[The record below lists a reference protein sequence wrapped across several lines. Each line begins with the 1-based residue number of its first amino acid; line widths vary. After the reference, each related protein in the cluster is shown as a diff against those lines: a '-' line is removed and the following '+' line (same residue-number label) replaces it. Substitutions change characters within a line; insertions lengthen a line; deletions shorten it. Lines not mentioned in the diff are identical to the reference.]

1 MKQFLISSKKVY
13 EALMNDMK
21 RERFA
26 VHGSAFTIS
35 NKTILLIGPSGVGK
49 STLRDYLIH
58 AFGGLVIQ
66 DDKPQLLMHEGL
78 LCVTG
83 NPYVSENYM
92 SYSDSIHQLDAL
104 YILIKS
110 DHIYIQKSNID
121 ILTFWS
127 RFGIGISEDT
137 NALEHVLKKLREI
150 PLYDVGVTH
159 DQTCLEQFKTYL
171 FDTIFNKN

>member
-1 MKQFLISSKKVY
+1 MKHYESTPKKVY

-26 VHGSAFTIS
+26 LHGSAFVIS
-35 NKTILLIGPSGVGK
+35 NQTILLVGPSGVGK
-49 STLRDYLIH
+49 STLRNFLIGSI
-58 AFGGLVIQ
+58 GGLVIQ
-66 DDKPQLLMHEGL
+66 DDKPQLLMHNGVL
-78 LCVTG
+78 SVTG

-104 YILIKS
+104 FILKKS
-110 DHIYIQKSNID
+110 DHIYIQKSNMD

-137 NALEHVLKKLREI
+137 NALEHVLKKLLEI
-150 PLYDVGVTH
+150 PLYDFGVTH
-159 DQTCLEQFKTYL
+159 DQTCLEQFKTHL
-171 FDTIFNKN
+171 FDTLFNKN

>member
-13 EALMNDMK
+13 EALINDMK

-26 VHGSAFTIS
+26 LHGSAFVIS
-35 NKTILLIGPSGVGK
+35 NQTILLVGPSGVGK
-49 STLRDYLIH
+49 STLRNFLIGSI
-58 AFGGLVIQ
+58 GGLVIQ

-83 NPYVSENYM
+83 NPYVSENYI
-92 SYSDSIHQLDAL
+92 SYSDSIHQLHAL
-104 YILIKS
+104 FILKKS
-110 DHIYIQKSNID
+110 DYIYIKKSNID

-159 DQTCLEQFKTYL
+159 DQTFLEQFKTYL

>member
-1 MKQFLISSKKVY
+1 MKHHPSTPKFIY
-13 EALMNDMK
+13 ETLMDDMN

-35 NKTILLIGPSGVGK
+35 NKTILLVGPSGVGK
-49 STLRDYLIH
+49 STLRNFLID
-58 AFGGLVIQ
+58 AMGGLVIQ

-92 SYSDSIHQLDAL
+92 SYSDSIHQVHAL
-104 YILIKS
+104 FILKKS

-150 PLYDVGVTH
+150 PLYEVGVTH
-159 DQTCLEQFKTYL
+159 DQTFLEQFKTHL

>member
-1 MKQFLISSKKVY
+1 MKHRPNSPKSIY

-26 VHGSAFTIS
+26 LHGSAFVIS
-35 NKTILLIGPSGVGK
+35 NQTILLVGPSGVGK
-49 STLRDYLIH
+49 STLRNFLIDSI
-58 AFGGLVIQ
+58 GGLVIQ

-92 SYSDSIHQLDAL
+92 SYSDSIHQLHAL
-104 YILIKS
+104 YILKKS
-110 DHIYIQKSNID
+110 DHIYIKKSNID

-137 NALEHVLKKLREI
+137 NALEYVLKKLREI

-159 DQTCLEQFKTYL
+159 DQTCLEQFKTHL
-171 FDTIFNKN
+171 FDKIFNKN